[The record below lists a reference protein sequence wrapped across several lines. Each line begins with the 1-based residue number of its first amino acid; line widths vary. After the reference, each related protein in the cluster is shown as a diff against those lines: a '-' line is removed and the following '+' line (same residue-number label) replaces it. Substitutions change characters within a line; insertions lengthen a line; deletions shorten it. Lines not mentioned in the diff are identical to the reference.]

1 MDVFEII
8 AIIIFGIPLL
18 LGIIGVIINRIKTG
32 AWWTG
37 QGFGKK

>member
-18 LGIIGVIINRIKTG
+18 LGIIGVIIYRIKTG